1 MKYKEVIEYIITTF
15 ALIFLYKSEIQQK
28 LSTLIAA
35 ESLGHG
41 YHDEWLFKNLTLGI
55 NAGQRVALVGINGAG
70 KSTLLKL
77 LAERFPPLEGK
88 IVKNKAI
95 KIGFLDQE
103 PQFNE
108 GYSISD
114 HIFSLEN
121 KQQQLIKEYEELI
134 ENPNPDEKTLNRL
147 YEELSE
153 HNAWEYE
160 HEIKTILNRMG
171 ITHLQQK
178 IATLSGGQRKRLALA
193 KLLIEDPE
201 ILVLDEPTNHLD
213 IDTIEWLEKLLTT
226 GQKTILLVTHDR
238 YFLDNVCNTIV
249 ELDGGKIFNYN
260 GNYAYFLEKKAE
272 REATDATVLHK
283 NQQLLKKELEW
294 MRRMPQ
300 ARATKSNARINAF
313 YDLEEKTKKK
323 SDNQTINLQMKMSRQ
338 GGKIIEL
345 DHVAKSF
352 DERSIINDFSYTFK
366 KGDRIGLAGKNGT
379 GKSTLLNIIT
389 NNLKPDSGKVDIG
402 DTTVFGYYR
411 QGGLTFDPKE
421 RVIDVVKSDAEYI
434 KMADGSVIT
443 ASALLTLFLF
453 PPKKQHGMVEKL
465 SGGEK
470 KRLNLMKVL
479 MQNPNFLILDEPT
492 NDLDIDTL
500 NVLEEFLENFPGIL
514 MLVSHD
520 RYLLD
525 KMSDQLFIMEGEGVV
540 RIYNGNYSEYRLS
553 LEQPKIKEVKKTITP
568 IPEASPI
575 KNNTKKLSFKEQ
587 KALDEAEKGMTE
599 TENKIASLTEDLLK
613 IDATDYIKIQEL
625 TNHIE
630 DLKLKLD
637 NYTMRWLELSE

>member
-1 MKYKEVIEYIITTF
+1 M
-15 ALIFLYKSEIQQK
+15 
-28 LSTLIAA
+28 STLIAA
-35 ESLGHG
+35 EGLGHG

-55 NAGQRVALVGINGAG
+55 NSGQRVALVGINGAG

-88 IVKNKAI
+88 IVKNKAV

-103 PQFNE
+103 PQFTE
-108 GYSISD
+108 GFSISD

-134 ENPNPDEKTLNRL
+134 EDPNPDEKTLNRL

-178 IATLSGGQRKRLALA
+178 ISTLSGGQKKRLALA

-249 ELDGGKIFNYN
+249 ELDRGKIFNYN
-260 GNYAYFLEKKAE
+260 GNYAYFLEKKSE
-272 REATDATVLHK
+272 REALDATVLHK

-300 ARATKSNARINAF
+300 ARATKSQARIDAF
-313 YDLEEKTKKK
+313 YDLEEKSKKK
-323 SDNQTINLQMKMSRQ
+323 SDNQSITLKMKMSRQ

-345 DHVAKSF
+345 EHIQKAF
-352 DERSIINDFSYTFK
+352 DGRPIINDFSYTFK

-389 NNLKPDSGKVDIG
+389 SHLKPDAGKVDTG
-402 DTTVFGYYR
+402 ETTVFGYYK

-421 RVIDVVKSDAEYI
+421 RVIDIVKSDAEYI

-540 RIYNGNYSEYRLS
+540 KIYNGNYSEYRLS
-553 LEQPKIKEVKKTITP
+553 LEQPKVKTEIKKAPAPVEQVPVKTV
-568 IPEASPI
+568 
-575 KNNTKKLSFKEQ
+575 KKLSFKEQ
-587 KALDEAEKGMTE
+587 KELEDSEKGIAEME
-599 TENKIASLTEDLLK
+599 HKIASLNESLVK
-613 IDATDYIKIQEL
+613 IDATDYVKIQEVS
-625 TNHIE
+625 NEIE
-630 DLKLKLD
+630 LLQAKLD
-637 NYTMRWLELSE
+637 DFTMRWLELSE